1 MRPQL
6 LIATS
11 NLGKFR
17 EIGEIF
23 ASVHA
28 LPFEIVSLKD
38 LSLPA
43 DFEEIGDTFEAN
55 ALGKAGYYAGL
66 SGLLTL
72 AEDSGILVD
81 ALVGELGVKTRRWGA
96 GENASDQ
103 EWVEYFLQKMNGV
116 PSDKRTARF
125 VCCAAVVDGAQTLAQ
140 TFRGETEGFITEKL
154 QAPIYGGL
162 PLSSCF
168 QPAGLDKVYSALG
181 LNQKNSISHRGKA
194 IRAAYEWILSHTTAI
209 S

>member
-11 NLGKFR
+11 NAGKFR

-23 ASVHA
+23 ESFSDS
-28 LPFEIVSLKD
+28 PFEILSLKD
-38 LSLPA
+38 LALSA
-43 DFEEIGDTFEAN
+43 DFEETGDTFEAN
-55 ALGKAGYYAGL
+55 ALGKAQHYARL

-81 ALVGELGVKTRRWGA
+81 ALAGELGVKTRRWGA
-96 GENASDQ
+96 GEAASDQ
-103 EWVEYFLQKMNGV
+103 EWIEYFLQKMGSV
-116 PSDKRTARF
+116 AADKRTARF
-125 VCCAAVVDGAQTLAQ
+125 VCCAALVDGAALAK
-140 TFRGETEGFITEKL
+140 TFRGETEGFITETL
-154 QAPIYGGL
+154 EAPIYGGL

-168 QPAGLDKVYSALG
+168 KPVGFDKVYSALE
-181 LNQKNSISHRGKA
+181 LHQKNSISHRGKA
-194 IRAAYEWILSHTTAI
+194 IRAAYEWVLTYVAPI